1 MKKLTQYLKNINETF
16 DDELNEITGWLGSL
30 ENLSDVL
37 DRLENSRILG
47 GRGSDR
53 LGRDEGSI
61 DDHTKR
67 YVGMILKKLMADPEI
82 ISWYDS
88 PYNNEM
94 ELYSLLAKKL
104 SSREMTYLEE
114 ITQVLASV
122 EDSDK
127 DAEIVN
133 NAVVRLIDDP
143 DLERWFKKYSKPI
156 KKTDRF
162 GNVETTEATPNE
174 FELRK
179 IINGKL
185 SGAERKFSEPIA
197 RKFMRIFNGEYD
209 TDDYFN
215 SDRGSSGMS
224 RSMTGRRND
233 RRFRI

>member
-1 MKKLTQYLKNINETF
+1 MKKLTQYLKNIDESF
-16 DDELNEITGWLGSL
+16 QDELNDITGWLGSL

-47 GRGSDR
+47 GRGNDR
-53 LGRDEGSI
+53 FGRGDGENI

-104 SSREMTYLEE
+104 SPREMTYLGE
-114 ITQVLASV
+114 ITQILASV

-143 DLERWFKKYSKPI
+143 DIERWFKKYSKLI

-162 GNVETTEATPNE
+162 GNTEITKSAPNE

-179 IINGKL
+179 IINSKL
-185 SGAERKFSEPIA
+185 SGTEKKFTEPIA
-197 RKFMRIFNGEYD
+197 RKFMRIYSGEYD

-215 SDRGSSGMS
+215 SDRGSSGTAGMGS
-224 RSMTGRRND
+224 N